1 MTLAPNTS
9 PGTSGTAPRTSADTA
24 IARRVLHTC
33 YVCRDAD
40 AATTFFVDALGMRNT
55 MRTTDEY
62 SPGDIFSMDQP
73 IRSVASFVYDT
84 RGPRVSPAIEI
95 QAWSDPETW
104 GSPSTDPTEVGIKAV
119 GFTTSTFNTTVNG
132 LTAHGCVA
140 VRGTVGEPGARMVTL
155 IDPCNIT
162 IDVHEDP
169 AAPAGLVRISHLR
182 ATVTDLEPSLAF
194 YERLGFA
201 FMECRSLEGSALSF
215 APSDSADATVV
226 TLRLPDEPFRLQL
239 VQWHAPASHGR
250 HYDRPF
256 HAGLYRAALCVDD
269 TRAAYASMSAAGAEF
284 DRPPLEVELSGTPV
298 PDMWIT
304 FISDPDGIPWE
315 FVQRPR
321 SAFKAGPHGV

>member
-1 MTLAPNTS
+1 MTSSNLSNVSS
-9 PGTSGTAPRTSADTA
+9 PDTA
-24 IARRVLHTC
+24 IARRFLHTC

-40 AATTFFVDALGMRNT
+40 AATSFFVDALGMRNT
-55 MRTTDEY
+55 MRTTDAY
-62 SPGDIFSMDQP
+62 SPGDIFSMDRP
-73 IRSVASFVYDT
+73 IKSVASFVYDA
-84 RGPRVSPAIEI
+84 RGPRISPAIEI

-119 GFTTSTFNTTVNG
+119 GFATSTFDAIVNE
-132 LTAHGCVA
+132 LLARGCVP
-140 VRGTVGEPGARMVTL
+140 VRGAIGEQDARTVTL
-155 IDPCNIT
+155 VDPCDIT
-162 IDVHEDP
+162 IDLHEDTT
-169 AAPAGLVRISHLR
+169 APAGLTRISHLR
-182 ATVTDLEPSLAF
+182 ATVTDLEPTLAF
-194 YERLGFA
+194 YEKLGFA

-215 APSDSADATVV
+215 APSDSSDATVV

-269 TRAAYASMSAAGAEF
+269 TRAAYASMSAEGASF

-321 SAFKAGPHGV
+321 SAFKTQPLGA